1 VVKKRFNPN
10 KVFDIIVSTYI
21 LSKAIDPIS
30 MDKLL
35 SELRK
40 VIKKDEVEIL
50 FKKEMERLMHRGL
63 IRIFDYKDKE
73 FVYTTGKG
81 LLALE
86 GRRHVLTYFIKLMK
100 YR

>member
-1 VVKKRFNPN
+1 MTKKRFKLNR
-10 KVFDIIVSTYI
+10 VFDFVVSTYI

-35 SELRK
+35 SEIK
-40 VIKKDEVEIL
+40 SIIKKDEIESLFRKEVEKLI
-50 FKKEMERLMHRGL
+50 HRGF

-73 FVYTTGKG
+73 FIYTTGKG

-86 GRRHVLTYFIKLMK
+86 GRRHVLVYFIRLIG
-100 YR
+100 